1 MFKCECG
8 KEFDNAQSFNG
19 HKSNC
24 QVHQEACGKIFYQ
37 SIKDPAVRKK
47 MAETRQKTIQ
57 LKKLEQ
63 LTKWIAEAH
72 VCECCGK
79 VMTEKFGSGRFCSR
93 TCANTKHHSEETK
106 KKISQSTYHRPKAY
120 CTSCGKE
127 LSPNN
132 KIGLCKECYLNDYPE
147 WAKQKQSKAMQG
159 KPRWNIHRNQRSFAE
174 KFWENV
180 LNNNNIIFKTE
191 VPVKYDEIHCYFLDF
206 EIEKNGKLID
216 LEIDGKQHLERAADD
231 AKRDA
236 FISNTHLVYRVAWN
250 DLRYTKGKLEM
261 QNKINKFLE
270 FYDKL

>member
-1 MFKCECG
+1 
-8 KEFDNAQSFNG
+8 
-19 HKSNC
+19 
-24 QVHQEACGKIFYQ
+24 
-37 SIKDPAVRKK
+37 
-47 MAETRQKTIQ
+47 
-57 LKKLEQ
+57 
-63 LTKWIAEAH
+63 
-72 VCECCGK
+72 
-79 VMTEKFGSGRFCSR
+79 
-93 TCANTKHHSEETK
+93 
-106 KKISQSTYHRPKAY
+106 
-120 CTSCGKE
+120 
-127 LSPNN
+127 
-132 KIGLCKECYLNDYPE
+132 
-147 WAKQKQSKAMQG
+147 MQG

-191 VPVKYDEIHCYFLDF
+191 VPVKYDEIHCNFLDF